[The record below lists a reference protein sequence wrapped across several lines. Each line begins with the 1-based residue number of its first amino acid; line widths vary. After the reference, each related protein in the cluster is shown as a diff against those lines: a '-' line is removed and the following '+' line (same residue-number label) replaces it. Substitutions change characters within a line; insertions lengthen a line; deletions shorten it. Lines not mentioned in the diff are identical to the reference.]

1 MPRIWLDP
9 LTPKQALFCQKIA
22 EHFLAANFEITYTTR
37 DYAEVIGRL
46 ELLGI
51 QATVIGKHGGGP
63 RYEKLLASAERVVA
77 LAKYI
82 NKIKPDIGFA
92 FASPESARVAFGLGI
107 PYFTAN
113 DSPHSH
119 YVAHLTIPFAHT
131 LFTPWIMRESWIK
144 LGIPPKKISTYHGL
158 DPVAW
163 LKDFSPDQN
172 VFKELG
178 LNSNDDYVII
188 RPEEAQAAYLSG
200 LVDEETSVTTP
211 VIIRILEAF
220 PELTVVV
227 LCRYETQRKK
237 MQARF
242 GDRIIVPDK
251 VIDAPTLLSSAIL
264 LVGAGGTMN
273 QEASLMGIPVIS
285 CYPGNQLDT
294 EKFLIKKQLLYRV
307 TNGNQAADMA
317 SKILSHRHEFF
328 ESHQKNAKKLMNELE
343 NPADVISSKIIQ
355 FYKQKS

>member
-22 EHFLAANFEITYTTR
+22 DRFLAANFEIIYTTR
-37 DYAEVIGRL
+37 DYAEATGRL

-51 QATVIGKHGGGP
+51 QATVIGKHGGGL

-77 LAKYI
+77 LTKYI
-82 NKIKPDIGFA
+82 NEIKPDLGFA

-113 DSPHSH
+113 DSPHSY
-119 YVAHLTIPFAHT
+119 YVAQLTIPFAQT
-131 LFTPWIMRESWIK
+131 LFTPWIMRDSWIK
-144 LGIPPKKISTYHGL
+144 LGVPPKKISTYHGL

-163 LKDFSPDQN
+163 LKDFSPNQN
-172 VFKELG
+172 TLRKIG
-178 LNSNDDYVII
+178 LNSGDEYVII
-188 RPEEAQAAYLSG
+188 RPEETQAAYLSG
-200 LVDEETSVTTP
+200 LVDEGNPVTTP
-211 VIIRILEAF
+211 VIIRILETF
-220 PELTVVV
+220 PDLSIIV

-242 GDRIIVPDK
+242 GNRIIVPDR
-251 VIDAPTLLSSAIL
+251 VVDAPSLLSSAIL

-273 QEASLMGIPVIS
+273 QEAALMGIPVIS

-294 EKFLIKKQLLYRV
+294 EKFLITKQLLYRV
-307 TNGNQAADMA
+307 TNPNQAANMA
-317 SKILSHRHEFF
+317 VEILENRQKFS
-328 ESHQKNAKKLMNELE
+328 ESHQKKAKKLMKELE
-343 NPADVISSKIIQ
+343 NPADAISSKIIR
-355 FYKQKS
+355 FYEQKG